1 MVCKNEKVQ
10 GGTMKK
16 IKIVIED
23 NIDKDSV
30 GTENFFDAET
40 KQALDSMK
48 VGQSFTVKKYSQRA
62 AVFQYGRRTGK
73 LFSSKKIYEGTRKGS
88 DSPHHFRIW
97 LERGKPKPLPELK
110 RDKVKEFGSVTKK
123 DVTLNKADVLDD
135 QTVPNQRL
143 AQGVLEMAELRA
155 ENRKIVEDIEHIKRI
170 LKEELGEK
178 GIDNWKRVKENDED
192 LL

>member
-1 MVCKNEKVQ
+1 
-10 GGTMKK
+10 MKK

-30 GTENFFDAET
+30 GTENFFDDET
-40 KQALDSMK
+40 KKALDSMK

-73 LFSSKKIYEGTRKGS
+73 LFSSKKVYEGTRKGS

-97 LERGKPKPLPELK
+97 LERGKPKPLPDQK
-110 RDKVKEFGSVTKK
+110 KYQQFKVKDYGSLTKT
-123 DVTLNKADVLDD
+123 DVTDPANSPHD
-135 QTVPNQRL
+135 QTLPNQRL

-155 ENRKIVEDIEHIKRI
+155 ENRKIVEDLEHIKRI

-178 GIDNWKRVKENDED
+178 SIDDWKPVKENDED

>member
-1 MVCKNEKVQ
+1 
-10 GGTMKK
+10 MKK

-23 NIDKDSV
+23 GIDKHSV
-30 GTENFFDAET
+30 GTEMFFDAET
-40 KQALDSMK
+40 KKALDSMK
-48 VGQSFTVKKYSQRA
+48 VGQSFTVEKNSQRS

-97 LERGKPKPLPELK
+97 LERGKPKPLPEVKSL
-110 RDKVKEFGSVTKK
+110 KVKEFGAVTKK
-123 DVTLNKADVLDD
+123 DVTDATNLPND

-143 AQGVLEMAELRA
+143 AQDVLEMAELRA
-155 ENRKIVEDIEHIKRI
+155 ENRKIVEDLEHIKRV

-178 GIDNWKRVKENDED
+178 AIDDWKPVKENDED